1 MGTRPLTPNF
11 SEMGTRPLTPNFSEM
26 GTRPLTRICSSHL
39 TKISPDLGNLGPLTW
54 ISSY

>member
-1 MGTRPLTPNF
+1 MGTRPLIPNS

-39 TKISPDLGNLGPLTW
+39 TKISPDLGNLGPLT
-54 ISSY
+54 